1 MKERLDRELYKRRLV
16 KSRTHAQTLIE
27 KGNVFV
33 NGKVIKKINTDVTE
47 EDELIANND
56 SKYVSRG
63 GDKLEHAIS
72 EWKID
77 MKNKTVIDVGSS
89 TGGFTDCVLKHGASS
104 VYAIDVGTEQ
114 FDKELKKD
122 SRIVLLEN
130 TDIRS
135 VENISHF
142 FDVAVV
148 DVSFISLSHV
158 IKKIASLL
166 KKDGVIIALVKPQFE
181 IGPHIHKTKG
191 IVRDEAL
198 HEIALKNV
206 REAVKNADCEILKQT
221 ESPILGGKGNKEFLI
236 LIEKI

>member
-1 MKERLDRELYKRRLV
+1 MKERLDKELYKRGLV

-33 NGKVIKKINTDVTE
+33 NGKVIKKINTDVTK

-63 GDKLEHAIS
+63 GDKLEHALLGWSIG
-72 EWKID
+72 I
-77 MKNKTVIDVGSS
+77 KNKTVIDVGSS

-122 SRIVLLEN
+122 SRVVLLEN

-135 VENISHF
+135 IENLPYL
-142 FDVAVV
+142 FDIAVI

-158 IKKIASLL
+158 IKKTASLL
-166 KKDGVIIALVKPQFE
+166 KNDGMIIALVKPQFE

-191 IVRDEAL
+191 IVRNETL
-198 HEIALKNV
+198 HEIALENV
-206 REAVKNADCEILKQT
+206 RIAVKNADCKIVKET